1 MLLVTL
7 IKKLF
12 LLFKNVA
19 LSTQK
24 RVRVLQLKA
33 DYNERLGRW
42 GGGGEVRGVCVN
54 SVNSLNEAVVLA
66 SSQTTR
72 VTPYSLS
79 NFC

>member
-1 MLLVTL
+1 MLLVTV

-24 RVRVLQLKA
+24 HVRALQLTA
-33 DYNERLGRW
+33 VNERFWGW
-42 GGGGEVRGVCVN
+42 GGGRKCVN

-66 SSQTTR
+66 SSQTTH
-72 VTPYSLS
+72 VTPHSLYD
-79 NFC
+79 FC